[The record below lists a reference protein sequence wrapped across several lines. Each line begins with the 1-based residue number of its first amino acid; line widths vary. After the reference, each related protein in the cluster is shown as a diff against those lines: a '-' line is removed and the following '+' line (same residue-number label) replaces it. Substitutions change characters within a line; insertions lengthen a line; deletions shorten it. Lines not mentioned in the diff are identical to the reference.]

1 MALYLLVP
9 IRFEN
14 PTAGIDTSVE
24 ILTPIIY
31 EPDRRDI
38 RIDAPLVYKLTSK
51 GGKLEEM
58 NPEDIKVL
66 EEAQSELQRRFTD
79 IKDKIR
85 SDIEK
90 VKVEIEDMIKRCE
103 KLRK

>member
-1 MALYLLVP
+1 
-9 IRFEN
+9 
-14 PTAGIDTSVE
+14 
-24 ILTPIIY
+24 
-31 EPDRRDI
+31 
-38 RIDAPLVYKLTSK
+38 LTSK
-51 GGKLEEM
+51 VGKLEEM

-103 KLRK
+103 KLRR